1 VARRIGVQGI
11 AVFALSVIV
20 VSWFLVNYG
29 STISVSAILGSNVI
43 VVLPGLLI
51 TFLGII
57 AVVEAQGGLGVVGC
71 FALMGVGL
79 AILLGEMYTVG
90 VIDDVL
96 LAGATL
102 VQLQAITII
111 ISLLMGGV
119 AYVSRR

>member
-1 VARRIGVQGI
+1 M
-11 AVFALSVIV
+11 IV

-79 AILLGEMYTVG
+79 AILLWEMYTVG
-90 VIDDVL
+90 IIDDVL

-102 VQLQAITII
+102 VQLQAIIII

-119 AYVSRR
+119 AYVSRH